1 MLGPSR
7 QLWFVYSR
15 IGFSSLAMTW
25 VKAKKVFCS
34 TMLPVKSHP
43 APCFPVTN
51 HLGNSICLCLET
63 EVAVAHCEQFSINF
77 LDKISQIYTELMG
90 TVRAGLF
97 QEKTNV
103 LIPLI
108 GLSQFHSQMPLGSSS
123 ARTYNLFN
131 CTLFLLGNV
140 GEIHY

>member
-1 MLGPSR
+1 MFVTESLSILHCDLGEGGG
-7 QLWFVYSR
+7 YSALPC
-15 IGFSSLAMTW
+15 FS
-25 VKAKKVFCS
+25 
-34 TMLPVKSHP
+34 VKSHP
-43 APCFPVTN
+43 ALHFPVTN

-103 LIPLI
+103 LIPLV
-108 GLSQFHSQMPLGSSS
+108 GLSQFHSRMPLGSSS
-123 ARTYNLFN
+123 AELIT
-131 CTLFLLGNV
+131 FLIVHRSSEETCLVKFIIDGDCRFV
-140 GEIHY
+140 P

>member
-1 MLGPSR
+1 
-7 QLWFVYSR
+7 
-15 IGFSSLAMTW
+15 MTW

-34 TMLPVKSHP
+34 TMLSVKSHP
-43 APCFPVTN
+43 ASHFPVTN

-108 GLSQFHSQMPLGSSS
+108 GLKPVSFTGAL
-123 ARTYNLFN
+123 RF
-131 CTLFLLGNV
+131 
-140 GEIHY
+140 

>member
-1 MLGPSR
+1 MGEGQEGVL
-7 QLWFVYSR
+7 LYHAFCEV
-15 IGFSSLAMTW
+15 SSSISL
-25 VKAKKVFCS
+25 S
-34 TMLPVKSHP
+34 
-43 APCFPVTN
+43 VTN

-108 GLSQFHSQMPLGSSS
+108 GLKPVSFTDAL
-123 ARTYNLFN
+123 RF
-131 CTLFLLGNV
+131 
-140 GEIHY
+140 

>member
-1 MLGPSR
+1 
-7 QLWFVYSR
+7 
-15 IGFSSLAMTW
+15 MTW

-34 TMLPVKSHP
+34 TMLSVKSHP
-43 APCFPVTN
+43 ALHFPVTN
-51 HLGNSICLCLET
+51 RLGNSICLCLET

-77 LDKISQIYTELMG
+77 LDKINQIYTELMG

-108 GLSQFHSQMPLGSSS
+108 GLKLVSFTDAL
-123 ARTYNLFN
+123 RF
-131 CTLFLLGNV
+131 
-140 GEIHY
+140 